1 MQPTFTTNV
10 CGLKEPSMSVATTIQ
25 TTPAWQLRASVTPVR
40 GDQHHLMV
48 TSLVPTARR
57 PEEHVRWLGV
67 FSADELRA
75 LRDVIDRALAPAA

>member
-1 MQPTFTTNV
+1 MH
-10 CGLKEPSMSVATTIQ
+10 TTIQ
-25 TTPAWQLRASVTPVR
+25 STPAWQLRASITPVR

-57 PEEHVRWLGV
+57 PEEHVRWQGV

-75 LRDVIDRALAPAA
+75 LRDVIDRAIAQAAC

>member
-1 MQPTFTTNV
+1 MQPTFTANV
-10 CGLKEPSMSVATTIQ
+10 CGLKERTMSIATTIQ
-25 TTPAWQLRASVTPVR
+25 TTPAWHLRASVTPVR

-57 PEEHVRWLGV
+57 PEEHVRWQGV

-75 LRDVIDRALAPAA
+75 LRDVIDRAIATAA